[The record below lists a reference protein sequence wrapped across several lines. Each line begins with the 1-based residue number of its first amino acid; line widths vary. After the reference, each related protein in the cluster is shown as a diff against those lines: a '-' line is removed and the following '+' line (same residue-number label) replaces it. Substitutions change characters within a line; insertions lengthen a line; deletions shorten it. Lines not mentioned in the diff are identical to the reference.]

1 MVRYLTF
8 LFACSLV
15 VLFAGCDANKNDGD
29 HTKVTVTGMVAVESK
44 EAVNSTLQALEEAL
58 DANENI
64 GIVATVDHASNA
76 ENAGLT
82 LRATQVILFGNPHL
96 GTPLM
101 QQNQT
106 AGIDL
111 PQKFLV
117 YQDADNEV
125 MVGYNDPQY
134 VANRHGI
141 TGEDE
146 VLNTISGALSNFAEN
161 AAGNP
166 VDQEIAPNSVEEG
179 EGLVTVQ
186 SKNSV
191 DATYQNLVQAIEGN
205 EALSILAQL
214 DHQANAASVGLD
226 LRPTKLLVFGNPNLG
241 TPLMQ
246 SSQTTAID
254 LPQKFLV
261 YEDAE
266 GQVFIVYNNPFYLAE
281 RHEIEGTQEQLDQIS
296 GALQKLAEAAAS

>member
-1 MVRYLTF
+1 MLRYLTS
-8 LFACSLV
+8 LFVCALI

-29 HTKVTVTGMVAVESK
+29 PNNVTVTGMVTVESNDT
-44 EAVNSTLQALEEAL
+44 VNGTFEALEEAL
-58 DANENI
+58 ETNKNI

-76 ENAGLT
+76 QNAGLT
-82 LRATQVILFGNPHL
+82 LRATQVILFGNPQL

-106 AGIDL
+106 TGIDL

-117 YQDADNEV
+117 YQDANNEV
-125 MVGYNDPQY
+125 RVGYNHPQY

-146 VLNTISGALSNFAEN
+146 VLNTISNALSNFAEN
-161 AAGNP
+161 EAGNP
-166 VDQEIAPNSVEEG
+166 ADQESLSNSVGEG
-179 EGLVTVQ
+179 EGLVTIQ
-186 SKNSV
+186 SENSV
-191 DATYQNLVQAIEGN
+191 DSTYQNLVQAIEDN
-205 EALSILAQL
+205 EELSILAEL
-214 DHQANAASVGLD
+214 DHQANAATAGLD

-246 SSQTTAID
+246 SSQTIAID

-266 GQVFIVYNNPFYLAE
+266 GQVFVVYNDPFYLAE
-281 RHEIEGTQEQLDQIS
+281 RHKLEGTQEQLDQIS
-296 GALQKLAEAAAS
+296 GALKKLTEAATS